1 MSEGNLL
8 HLASAVIMFAA
19 AIVPIYLSLRL
30 KKNLRILTFLLAVF
44 ILFHGIYHLAYYFGE
59 EELGEGLFRTISIVV
74 LIIFGIAFINL
85 ARSRKEKLTVR

>member
-8 HLASAVIMFAA
+8 HLASAVLMFAA

-59 EELGEGLFRTISIVV
+59 EELGEGLFRTISIAV
-74 LIIFGIAFINL
+74 LIIFGIALINA
-85 ARSRKEKLTVR
+85 ARSRKEKLTV